1 MFMVNVGKWTTPY
14 MDGSGGIASGMSVA
28 HWPAWTHLI
37 DGNVQFLADM
47 NNEILIGLERSL

>member
-1 MFMVNVGKWTTPY
+1 

-37 DGNVQFLADM
+37 NGNVQFLADM
-47 NNEILIGLERSL
+47 NNEILIGLEWSL